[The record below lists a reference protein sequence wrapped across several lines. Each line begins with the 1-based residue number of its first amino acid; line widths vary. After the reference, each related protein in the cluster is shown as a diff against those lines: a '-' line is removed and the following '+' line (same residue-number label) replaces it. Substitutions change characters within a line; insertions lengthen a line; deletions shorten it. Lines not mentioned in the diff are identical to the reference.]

1 MLCISMN
8 FNQTEYISERRRL
21 ESNFSPIVI
30 LLTGISFNNKISIV
44 SLDPRTRFLKNL
56 SFLSAENTIKITKLK
71 SLKMILFYRR
81 IGIRII
87 R

>member
-21 ESNFSPIVI
+21 ESNFSPFVI

-56 SFLSAENTIKITKLK
+56 SFLSAENTIEITKLK
-71 SLKMILFYRR
+71 SLKIILFYRR
-81 IGIRII
+81 IRVRII